1 MQDLHRTKGELS
13 LKIRYCVAHSN
24 VQVSI
29 IIVVVVSI
37 IIIIC
42 FFTLKV

>member
-1 MQDLHRTKGELS
+1 MQDVHRTKGELS

-29 IIVVVVSI
+29 IIVVVIRI

-42 FFTLKV
+42 FFTVKV